1 MGVKL
6 SDLTTETAPAS
17 NDILIIADPVTGV
30 AKKLTVTALKTL
42 LDGLGGGT
50 DTTAPTIVSAVVNT
64 ANTIQIVFSE
74 SVVVTTAG
82 WSYKL
87 NGGNWAVSS
96 VSGSGNTWTFTMGAS
111 ATSTDTITR
120 SYSTS
125 TGNTVDGASN
135 ELAGFTDVAVTNSI
149 PAGGSFDAD
158 AQAFITAANIT
169 SSTQRTAINTLV
181 VNLKADGLWTKF
193 DVIYPFVGGSASS
206 HKFNLV
212 NPADTDAAFRAVF
225 VGTWAHSAQGVSN
238 VGETSHIDTKYKH
251 STDLASKTSMHLS
264 FYSRTNSS
272 GGYDIDVKS
281 TGKMRTLLAANGGSS
296 TAYGYHGSAISATN
310 ANSQG
315 LYTLTR
321 QSATALKLFKN
332 TTQLDVTQTDDISA
346 STLNDQ
352 NIWLGT
358 DNDGGT
364 TNGNY
369 TGREYAW
376 FSAGDGLSDADITSL
391 QSRVQAFQTALS
403 RNV

>member
-6 SDLTTETAPAS
+6 SDLSTEASPAS
-17 NDILIIADPVTGV
+17 NDIIMIADPVTGI
-30 AKKLTVTALKTL
+30 AKKLAISALKTL

-50 DTTAPTIVSAVVNT
+50 DSTPPTIVSAVVNT

-74 SVVVTTAG
+74 NVVVTTAG

-96 VSGSGNTWTFTMGAS
+96 VSGSGNTWTFTMGVS
-111 ATSTDTITR
+111 ATSTDSVTR

-125 TGNTVDGASN
+125 TGNTVDEASN

-181 VNLKADGLWTKF
+181 VNLKADGLWAKF
-193 DVIYPFVGGSASS
+193 DVIYPFVGGSAAS

-251 STDLASKTSMHLS
+251 STSLASKTSMHLS

-281 TGKMRTLLAANGGSS
+281 TGKMRTTLTARSPGDA
-296 TAYGYHGSAISATN
+296 AYGFHGANINGTN
-310 ANSQG
+310 TNSQG

-321 QSATALKLFKN
+321 QSATALKLYKN

-364 TNGNY
+364 VGGNY
-369 TGREYAW
+369 AERQYAW
-376 FSAGDGLSDADITSL
+376 FSAGDGLSDADVTSL
-391 QSRVQAFQTALS
+391 QSRVQAFQTALT